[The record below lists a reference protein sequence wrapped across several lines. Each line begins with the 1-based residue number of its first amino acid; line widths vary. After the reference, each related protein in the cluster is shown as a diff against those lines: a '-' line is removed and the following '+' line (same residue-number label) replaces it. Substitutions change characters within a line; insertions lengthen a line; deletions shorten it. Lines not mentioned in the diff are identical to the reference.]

1 MDSYRDLRFLE
12 IEIERGIALVTLAGG
27 RPGNAVPF
35 EGHAEMSTILPRLA
49 LDDRI
54 DAVLLRGAG
63 DAFCAGPAPE
73 FIERLRQNDPRFV
86 AHLMRDVRLLV
97 QSHID
102 FEKPVVTAL
111 NGPASGGALAF
122 ALLAD
127 VVVAERHVTL
137 SDPHV
142 PAGVAAG
149 DGGVLIWPLAL
160 GLLRAKRF
168 LYTGDALSAE
178 EAAALGLVTEVV
190 DRGAS
195 VERALGW
202 ARRLADA
209 PREAL
214 RHTKRA
220 LHQWLRVGM
229 SAFDVSWAGESLTL
243 NLPEEPERSAG
254 RDQT

>member
-1 MDSYRDLRFLE
+1 VDTYRDLVFLE
-12 IEIERGIALVTLAGG
+12 IGIERGIAVVTLAGG

-35 EGHAEMSTILPRLA
+35 EGHAEMSGILPRLA
-49 LDDRI
+49 RDERVHAI
-54 DAVLLRGAG
+54 VLRGAG
-63 DAFCAGPAPE
+63 DAFCAGPTPE
-73 FIERLRQNDPRFV
+73 FIERLRANDPAFV
-86 AHLMRDVRLLV
+86 AHLMRDVRAIV
-97 QSHID
+97 QGHVD
-102 FEKPVVTAL
+102 LEKPVVTAL
-111 NGPASGGALAF
+111 NGTASGGALAF

-127 VVVAERHVTL
+127 VVVAERHVEL

-168 LYTGDALSAE
+168 LYTGDPLGAE
-178 EAAALGLVTEVV
+178 EALALGLVTEVV

-195 VERALGW
+195 VERAMHW

-220 LHQWLRVGM
+220 LNQWLRIGM
-229 SAFDVSWAGESLTL
+229 PAFEASWAGEILTV
-243 NLPEEPERSAG
+243 NLPDERP
-254 RDQT
+254 R